1 MIYQGICT
9 ANCESKATYPQR
21 IHRKDI
27 VMGWIELTDGVQYHS
42 RIKWTKQSLYI

>member
-9 ANCESKATYPQR
+9 ANCESEAAYPQR
-21 IHRKDI
+21 IHTKDI

-42 RIKWTKQSLYI
+42 RIK